1 MRDGFIQAEY
11 IQLTGA
17 EYINT
22 YYNANGKTRII
33 LDCMQLDISAT
44 FCFYCGARTAVSPTN
59 STSNTLFFVNNAYRK
74 DFYGTS
80 KTTSGC
86 YSVNTRFVIDNNM
99 GVVTIGPNYTLS
111 MTSSSTTSSGPL
123 LLGASYVY
131 SNSAITNLDN
141 YAKLKIYSCKI
152 YDNGTLVRDFVPCL
166 EDNEDG
172 HIGLYDKVNDV
183 FYRPFGTGNPILN
196 ISNSINGNIKTSG
209 GFKPITDG
217 YVNIDGSYKKI
228 LESYIFKKN
237 EYTQLNYIESNSI
250 QKIDTGIKPSDDL
263 ITTIDFQCLS
273 NGITEN
279 AIFGASWSINGYFLE
294 VYKSGGS
301 IIRWH
306 YGGVNK
312 DVTADATI
320 RHTCSCSKSGITLD
334 GTSYT
339 FTPTGNNGTNN
350 IYIFTTPDVASIRG
364 PEATYNGCFKLY
376 SLKMVKGGTTI
387 RNYIPVKR
395 NSDDMVGLYETIE
408 NKFYCSDTS
417 IKDKIPY
424 SKRSFIETTY
434 SDSDYNT
441 NAKWVYNN
449 TNNYAGNA
457 KVFMNS
463 DGIISGEA
471 YIQTNHGASDAIFFS
486 KYGYDYGYSE
496 PFNNLK
502 TTNFSLV
509 SITITNSSGVSLG
522 TTNSSASVDDK
533 QILHFST
540 NASAL
545 LSALPANYTL
555 TVNVSRNSIACRF
568 EIPITKVALEGRYFG
583 SDDINSYFELSSTDF
598 VQSGHY
604 YASGLDLSTADGSAN
619 YIMPKHLIP
628 IAYCNESGV
637 SNVITVE
644 TSSAAKF
651 GSDSGFI
658 WYDARGSF
666 LSGNVATSISADG
679 LTMTNTVPTNAK
691 YFSFNINNT
700 NGITPA
706 AVTSTIRVYTL
717 SKNNNVYVPSISL
730 SSVNYTSLVKMC
742 DIRTITCKSFT
753 AQSLVPTWTI
763 TSKVSGASYGFNHT
777 SDGYYTSTNAGVN
790 SSASVCRVNFTNN
803 TGAAYNVKFNC
814 INYAE
819 SNYDYGIIGKINTA
833 LSTSSTSDSTYTKS
847 FKGSSSSSVQTV
859 TLSIPTGTSWVDV
872 KYRKDSSVDKNNDSL
887 KFKITT

>member
-44 FCFYCGARTAVSPTN
+44 FCFYCGARTAASLTN

-80 KTTSGC
+80 KTTSGY

-209 GFKPITDG
+209 GFKSIIDG
-217 YVNIDGSYKKI
+217 YVNIGGVYKKI
-228 LESYIFKKN
+228 IESYLIKS
-237 EYTQLNYIESNSI
+237 ETYTQLEYMQSNGNQYIN
-250 QKIDTGIKPSDDL
+250 TGVIPTGNTKVS
-263 ITTIDFQCLS
+263 IDFQMINQSTEQQGIFGSRNGANNRLTLFTGDSTSALQADYGEYGTLAKETENITAVSLNLNNRNIIELS
-273 NGITEN
+273 N
-279 AIFGASWSINGYFLE
+279 SLVINGSVVKQVAAVTF
-294 VYKSGGS
+294 SGLAYPLYLFANNNTGP
-301 IIRWH
+301 
-306 YGGVNK
+306 
-312 DVTADATI
+312 AQL
-320 RHTCSCSKSGITLD
+320 CSTM
-334 GTSYT
+334 
-339 FTPTGNNGTNN
+339 
-350 IYIFTTPDVASIRG
+350 
-364 PEATYNGCFKLY
+364 KLY
-376 SLKMVKGGTTI
+376 SCKIYEGDTLIKDFV
-387 RNYIPVKR
+387 PVKR
-395 NSDDMVGLYETIE
+395 NSDNMVGLYETIE
-408 NKFYCSDTS
+408 NKFYCSDAS

-424 SKRSFIETTY
+424 SKRSCIETTY

-471 YIQTNHGASDAIFFS
+471 YIQMNHGASDAISFS

-496 PFNNLK
+496 PYNNLK

-509 SITITNSSGVSLG
+509 SITITNSSGTNLD
-522 TTNSSASVDDK
+522 TTNSSISVDDK
-533 QILHFST
+533 QILHFNTTS
-540 NASAL
+540 SAL
-545 LSALPANYTL
+545 LDAASANYTL
-555 TVNVSRNSIACRF
+555 TINVSRNSVACKF
-568 EIPITKVALEGRYFG
+568 EIPITKIDIANRYFAAGTSG
-583 SDDINSYFELSSTDF
+583 ST
-598 VQSGHY
+598 
-604 YASGLDLSTADGSAN
+604 
-619 YIMPKHLIP
+619 
-628 IAYCNESGV
+628 
-637 SNVITVE
+637 
-644 TSSAAKF
+644 
-651 GSDSGFI
+651 
-658 WYDARGSF
+658 
-666 LSGNVATSISADG
+666 
-679 LTMTNTVPTNAK
+679 
-691 YFSFNINNT
+691 
-700 NGITPA
+700 
-706 AVTSTIRVYTL
+706 
-717 SKNNNVYVPSISL
+717 
-730 SSVNYTSLVKMC
+730 VNYTSLVKMF

-763 TSKVSGASYGFNHT
+763 TSKVSGASYGFSKT
-777 SDGYYTSTNAGVN
+777 SDGYYTSSNAGVAN
-790 SSASVCRVNFTNN
+790 SASVCRVNFTNN

-819 SNYDYGIIGKINTA
+819 STYDYGIIGKINTA
-833 LSTSSTSDSTYTKS
+833 LKTSYSADTTYTKS
-847 FKGSSSSSVQTV
+847 FSGSQSSSVQTV
-859 TLSIPTGTSWVDV
+859 TLSVPTGTSWVDV
-872 KYRKDSSVDKNNDSL
+872 KYRKDGSVDSNNDSL